1 MNKIKKRLNW
11 NFEERSELLSFSGVS
26 TVCEESRCPNRYE
39 CSQAGIA
46 TFMIGG
52 SECTRACKFCHISTA
67 KPRPLALILEKEK
80 KQIMRSVD
88 DLLLKYVVITS
99 VARDDDEKTLAEH
112 FASLT
117 SELNDL
123 GKEVELLIPD
133 FHLRPEYLDLIA
145 NANPLVLAHNVETIN
160 RLSKYI
166 RPQAGYERTLGLF
179 DYLHENHPEVILK
192 SGFMVGLG
200 ESMQEIEE
208 LLIDLK
214 KAHIEI
220 ITIGQY
226 MQPSQ
231 QQTEVVKVYSEDEFQ
246 QIEKL
251 VIKTGFVGY
260 EVGPFV
266 RSSYMA
272 SRTMEKVKQA
282 KSEQLLAET

>member
-1 MNKIKKRLNW
+1 MQKVKKRLTW
-11 NFEERSELLSFSGVS
+11 NFEEPTELLSFSGVS

-67 KPRPLALILEKEK
+67 KPQPLAPILRKEKE
-80 KQIMRSVD
+80 QILQSVD
-88 DLLLKYVVITS
+88 DLRLKYVVITS

-117 SELNDL
+117 SELNHL

-133 FHLRPEYLDLIA
+133 FHIEPEYLDLIA
-145 NANPLVLAHNVETIN
+145 EAKPLVIAHNVETIE

-166 RPQAGYERTLGLF
+166 RPQAAYKRTLDLF
-179 DYLHENHPEVILK
+179 EYFHKNHPQVILK
-192 SGFMVGLG
+192 TGFMVGLG
-200 ESMQEIEE
+200 ESFDEIEE

-214 KAHIEI
+214 KANIEI
-220 ITIGQY
+220 VTIGQY

-231 QQTEVVKVYSEDEFQ
+231 NQTDVVKVYSEEEFK

-251 VIKTGFVGY
+251 VIEMGFVGY
-260 EVGPFV
+260 EVGAFV

-272 SRTMEKVKQA
+272 SRTMEKVKLA